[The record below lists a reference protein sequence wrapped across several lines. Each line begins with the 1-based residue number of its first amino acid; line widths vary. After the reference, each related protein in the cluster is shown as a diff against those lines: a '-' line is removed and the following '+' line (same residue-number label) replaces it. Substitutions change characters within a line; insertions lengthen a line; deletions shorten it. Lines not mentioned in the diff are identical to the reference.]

1 MNNYC
6 WGQTMKN
13 IETFKH
19 FNSPLTFDELFEEYK
34 SLYKNTLSK
43 QTFNTKVSY
52 YNKHFRQ
59 KYGHIIITDFKF
71 KDAQFFVN
79 ELLEKGLKPKT
90 VKNIINDFKVLL
102 NYAIKNDYIQ
112 KNVFCYVD
120 IPSFDN
126 RIYFNFTEQEIK
138 NFIKAVLN
146 YPDPLFRAVFIFLL
160 HGRRLNEVLS
170 LTWDRIDFE
179 NKVYYIPPQ
188 INKARRLMVYQ
199 MTNLLEAELNSIHLL
214 AFLICPK
221 TNLVFPSRVTCR
233 KIQDIRK
240 QFKKLLRLARIDK
253 KMRIHDIRHL
263 VASYSINYLGLSV
276 EEVSYTLGHT
286 SIEITQRYINP
297 RAEISKKVVE
307 KIINSVEY

>member
-1 MNNYC
+1 
-6 WGQTMKN
+6 MKT

-19 FNSPLTFDELFEEYK
+19 FKTPLTFNELFNEYCV
-34 SLYKNTLSK
+34 LYKNTLSK

-90 VKNIINDFKVLL
+90 VKNIVNDFKVLL
-102 NYAIKNDYIQ
+102 NYAIKNDYLQ
-112 KNVFCYVD
+112 KNIFNYVD

-126 RIYFNFTEQEIK
+126 RIYFSFTEEEIK

-146 YPDPLFRAVFIFLL
+146 FPDPLYRCIFIFLL

-170 LTWDRIDFE
+170 LVWDNVDFE
-179 NKVYYIPPQ
+179 NEVYYIPPK
-188 INKARRLMVYQ
+188 INKAKRMMVYQ
-199 MTNLLEAELNSIHLL
+199 MTDLLKFELKAMKLL
-214 AFLICPK
+214 SFLICPQTK
-221 TNLVFPSRVTCR
+221 LVFPSRVTCK

-240 QFKKLLRLARIDK
+240 PFKKLLRLANIDK

-286 SIEITQRYINP
+286 SIEITQRYVNP
-297 RAEISKKVVE
+297 RAEISRKVVE
-307 KIINSVEY
+307 KIINSVQGV

>member
-1 MNNYC
+1 MSNNFH
-6 WGQTMKN
+6 T
-13 IETFKH
+13 
-19 FNSPLTFDELFEEYK
+19 NSFLTFNDLFDEYK
-34 SLYKNTLSK
+34 TLYKNTLSK
-43 QTFNTKVSY
+43 QTFDTKVSY

-71 KDAQFFVN
+71 KDAQLFVN

-90 VKNIINDFKVLL
+90 VKNIVNDFKVLL

-112 KNVFCYVD
+112 KNVFNYVD

-126 RIYFNFTEQEIK
+126 RIYFSFTEEEIK
-138 NFIKAVLN
+138 RFINAVLN
-146 YPDPLFRAVFIFLL
+146 YPELKYRGIFVFLL

-170 LTWDRIDFE
+170 LTWENIDFDNE
-179 NKVYYIPPQ
+179 IYFIPPQ
-188 INKARRLMVYQ
+188 KNKARRMMKYQ
-199 MTNLLEAELNSIHLL
+199 MTDLLKDVLYYMQNFKNFKCISSPFI
-214 AFLICPK
+214 
-221 TNLVFPSRVTCR
+221 FPSSVTCG
-233 KIQDIRK
+233 KIKDIRK
-240 QFKKLLRLARIDK
+240 PFKRLLEFAGIDK

-263 VASYSINYLGLSV
+263 IASYSINYLGLSV

-307 KIINSVEY
+307 KILNSVKGA

>member
-1 MNNYC
+1 MKINEIRHI
-6 WGQTMKN
+6 QT
-13 IETFKH
+13 
-19 FNSPLTFDELFEEYK
+19 PLTFNELFDEYCL
-34 SLYKNTLSK
+34 LYKNTLSEK
-43 QTFNTKVSY
+43 TYQTKVYY
-52 YNKHFRQ
+52 YNKHFKE

-71 KDAQFFVN
+71 KDAQLFVN

-102 NYAIKNDYIQ
+102 NYAIKNEYINRNPFQ
-112 KNVFCYVD
+112 YVD

-126 RIYFNFTEQEIK
+126 RIYFNFTEEEIK
-138 NFIKAVLN
+138 SFIKAVLN
-146 YPDPLFRAVFIFLL
+146 YPDPLYRAIFIFLL

-188 INKARRLMVYQ
+188 INKAKRLMIYQ
-199 MTNLLEAELNSIHLL
+199 MTDLLETELKSVKLL
-214 AFLICPK
+214 SFLICPK
-221 TNLVFPSRVTCR
+221 TNFVFPSRVTCQ

-240 QFKKLLRLARIDK
+240 QFKKLLKLAGIDK

-307 KIINSVEY
+307 TILNSVKGA